1 MRVKSKIGK
10 NSRTTRDD
18 SRKNWLESIHFLSR
32 ITWGKFTF
40 MRVTQNFM
48 KFFHPLKNTHWFNIG
63 KECFQTFCVIKLW
76 NDVKK
81 CTNPSTPSR
90 WKDYQ
95 KQPHLRLFVL
105 RLKKFF
111 TNGRHTTLIQNH
123 ALWLGLFVFLIT
135 FVIHFHPIFLIKK
148 VPKLN
153 LKLKIYLRS
162 QRHKVKFPFSFWLS
176 CEKYQNNGA
185 EWEAWFT
192 TIYRK
197 YFKGYYVFREMLGSE
212 KAHAYTHKFR
222 CPQPSNIGNGM
233 KKVVIRQIFGK
244 WPIFIFLYFD

>member
-1 MRVKSKIGK
+1 
-10 NSRTTRDD
+10 
-18 SRKNWLESIHFLSR
+18 
-32 ITWGKFTF
+32 

-63 KECFQTFCVIKLW
+63 KECFHTISVIKLS

-81 CTNPSTPSR
+81 CTNPSTPRR

-135 FVIHFHPIFLIKK
+135 FVNHFHPIFLIKK

-153 LKLKIYLRS
+153 LKLKIYVPS
-162 QRHKVKFPFSFWLS
+162 QTHKVNFLFLS
-176 CEKYQNNGA
+176 RSVVKNVKITKQN
-185 EWEAWFT
+185 ERLDSPQFT
-192 TIYRK
+192 ERILRDLMY
-197 YFKGYYVFREMLGSE
+197 SE
-212 KAHAYTHKFR
+212 KAHDYTHTHMFR
-222 CPQPSNIGNGM
+222 CPQSSIIGNGL
-233 KKVVIRQIFGK
+233 KKGCLKENIWKMANFNIFVLQSK
-244 WPIFIFLYFD
+244 SLLRLFSVFFETWIYE